1 MGRTSDAK
9 ERLMTATLE
18 LIWASSYGSVTI
30 DDICLK
36 AAVKKGSFYY
46 FFESKSDLAV
56 AAVERLWEE
65 DWKPRLDAI
74 FSPTAEPLRRL
85 SGYLEHLIQ
94 MQIKYKHQTGHVL
107 GCPLCSLGSEV
118 GTRDDSLG
126 VKVRELMDRK
136 RRYIESAIRDAVA
149 EGSIEGCDPV
159 QKARSL
165 CALVEGTLVQG
176 RIMNDT
182 DSIRR
187 LPAMAMDHLRA
198 KSGLAAVSA
207 DANFQI

>member
-18 LIWASSYGSVTI
+18 LIWSASYGAVTI

-36 AAVKKGSFYY
+36 AGVKKGSFYY
-46 FFESKSDLAV
+46 FFESKSELAV
-56 AAVERLWEE
+56 AAIERLWTE
-65 DWKPRLDAI
+65 DWKPRLDAV
-74 FSPTAEPLRRL
+74 FSPTVEPLARL
-85 SGYLEHLIQ
+85 ATYLEHLIQ
-94 MQIKYKHQTGHVL
+94 MQVSHKRTSGRVL
-107 GCPLCSLGSEV
+107 GCPMCSIGSEV
-118 GTRDDSLG
+118 GTREDPLG
-126 VKVRELMDRK
+126 AKVREVMDRK

-149 EGSIEGCDPV
+149 EGSIEPCDPV
-159 QKARSL
+159 LKARSL
-165 CALVEGTLVQG
+165 CALIEGILIQG

-182 DSIRR
+182 DVLRR

-198 KSGLAAVSA
+198 KSGLAAVTA